1 MPDMIF
7 FFPPRSR
14 GWTST
19 CSRRR
24 HRLPPEEQK
33 EVPTRSHHQKLS
45 RRWDPPPNSNRYINT
60 YIPFLKKA
68 LSAFEDGCNFVFA
81 TITRAVRNCNFIRH
95 KKKTFFCPY
104 TIAER
109 QPFRAQ
115 PQDKETFP
123 FCIDGSGK
131 VERGAGVNR
140 PLEEAPHHSPLLRQ
154 RAPNHR
160 RGMDTKVIG
169 KRKTRLLK
177 MSFSLKTSQDL
188 QYVKDFY
195 LDLSGWRESN
205 SLLGMY
211 LYFIPLF
218 LSRLFSHKGS
228 LVLLIC
234 LSVATYAAY
243 HTEGPHQK
251 VRP

>member
-95 KKKTFFCPY
+95 KKKTFFVP
-104 TIAER
+104 ILLQNGSRSAPSPKIKKRSRSVSMAREKL
-109 QPFRAQ
+109 
-115 PQDKETFP
+115 KE
-123 FCIDGSGK
+123 
-131 VERGAGVNR
+131 E
-140 PLEEAPHHSPLLRQ
+140 
-154 RAPNHR
+154 
-160 RGMDTKVIG
+160 
-169 KRKTRLLK
+169 
-177 MSFSLKTSQDL
+177 
-188 QYVKDFY
+188 
-195 LDLSGWRESN
+195 RESIV
-205 SLLGMY
+205 LWRK
-211 LYFIPLF
+211 PLTTVHY
-218 LSRLFSHKGS
+218 SVRE
-228 LVLLIC
+228 LLIT
-234 LSVATYAAY
+234 VV
-243 HTEGPHQK
+243 EWIQK
-251 VRP
+251 